1 MREADPAPVNNTSSN
16 ETLNEILEQCL
27 VTSLDRRELI
37 ERIVRGGL
45 GLAAV
50 TMFGGSF
57 TGCGNSERAAPI
69 SSSGSSAKG
78 QSSGPLPFAFPGISP
93 GNADAV
99 QVPTGYTAR
108 VLYAW
113 GDSIGAQGFGPGQP
127 AFMPDASNT
136 AEEQAAQAGMNHDG
150 IHFFPLP
157 AGSSSSTWGL
167 LAINHEHTD
176 DGLLHVGGLTPW
188 TVEKVTKA
196 QHALGVSVVE
206 VEFTNNTWLV
216 MRPSQFGRRITG
228 RSPIRL
234 SGPVAGTEWVKT
246 ADDPDGQIVL
256 GTLNNC
262 ANGATPWGTYLTCEE
277 NWNGYFVNAA
287 TTIPADQARYG
298 ISKEGFGH
306 RWHLY
311 DHRFDANAHPNE
323 PNRFGWVVEID
334 PYDPQ
339 AIPAK
344 RTALGRIKHE
354 GACVTVAPDNRIVCY
369 MGDDES
375 FEYVYKFVSRD
386 SWNPSNRTANQ
397 DLLDHGTLYVAR
409 FNSDGTGRWLE
420 LLQGTNNLTAANGFA
435 TQAEVLVKTRQ
446 AADLAG
452 ATKMDRPESIS
463 SHPITNDVYV
473 ALTNNAQRG
482 VAERPEPDAANPRAN
497 NVFGHIVRW
506 REDGGNPTAVT
517 FSWDV
522 FVLCGDPMHLD
533 PNKRGNLQGDMFG
546 CPDGVW
552 FDPQGILWIQTDMSS
567 SPSGSGDYAKFGN
580 NQMLACDVVTG
591 MTRRFLVGPNGCE
604 VTGLSYTPDLRTMF
618 INIQHPGKIP
628 GRLSDPT
635 NPMAVSSWPDGPA
648 GGRPRAATVVIRKD
662 DGGLIGT

>member
-1 MREADPAPVNNTSSN
+1 MHESGPAPVSNPSSN
-16 ETLNEILEQCL
+16 ETLNDILEQCL
-27 VTSLDRRELI
+27 GASLDRRQLI

-50 TMFGGSF
+50 TLFGGSF
-57 TGCGNSERAAPI
+57 TGCGNSDIAAPA
-69 SSSGSSAKG
+69 SSSGTIPKLQSA
-78 QSSGPLPFAFPGISP
+78 GPLPFAFQGISV
-93 GNADAV
+93 GTADTV

-113 GDSIGAQGFGPGQP
+113 GDPIGAQGLGPGQP
-127 AFMPDASNT
+127 AYKPDASNT

-157 AGSSSSTWGL
+157 VGSSSSTWGL

-188 TVEKVTKA
+188 TAEKVTKA
-196 QHALGVSVVE
+196 QNALGVSVVE
-206 VEFTNNTWLV
+206 VEFRNNTWSV
-216 MRPSQFGRRITG
+216 VRPSQFARRITG

-246 ADDPDGQIVL
+246 ADDPDGQTVL

-287 TTIPADQARYG
+287 AAIPADQARYG
-298 ISKEGFGH
+298 ITKDGFGH

-311 DHRFDANAHPNE
+311 DQRFDANANPHE

-339 AIPAK
+339 SMPVK

-375 FEYVYKFVSRD
+375 FEYIYKFVSRD
-386 SWNPSNRTANQ
+386 PWNPSDRGANQ
-397 DLLDHGTLYVAR
+397 DLLDYGTLYVAR
-409 FNSDGTGRWLE
+409 FHSDGTGRWLE
-420 LLQGTNNLTAANGFA
+420 LRQGTNNLTAANGFA

-463 SHPITNDVYV
+463 CHPITNEVYV
-473 ALTNNAQRG
+473 ALTNNTQRG
-482 VAERPEPDAANPRAN
+482 TTGHPEPDAANPRAN

-506 REDGGNPTAVT
+506 REDAGNPTSVT

-522 FVLCGDPMHLD
+522 FVLCGDPINVD
-533 PNKRGNLQGDMFG
+533 PNKSGNLKGDSFG
-546 CPDGVW
+546 SPDGVW

-567 SPSGSGDYAKFGN
+567 GASGSGDYTNFGN

-604 VTGLSYTPDLRTMF
+604 VTGLSYTPDQRTMF
-618 INIQHPGKIP
+618 INIQHPGKTP

-635 NPMAVSSWPDGPA
+635 NPMAISSWPDGPT
-648 GGRPRAATVVIRKD
+648 GGRPRAATVVIRKN